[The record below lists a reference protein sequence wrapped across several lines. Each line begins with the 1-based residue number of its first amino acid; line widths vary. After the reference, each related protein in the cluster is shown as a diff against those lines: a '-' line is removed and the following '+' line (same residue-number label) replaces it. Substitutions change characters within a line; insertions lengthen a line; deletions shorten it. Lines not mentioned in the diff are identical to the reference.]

1 MPAIEFEAWMR
12 ARAKMRARKA
22 PAKPVKR
29 KGQTLSPAATRKA
42 KKGRSPLTS

>member
-1 MPAIEFEAWMR
+1 
-12 ARAKMRARKA
+12 
-22 PAKPVKR
+22 VKR